1 MDNPDIAR
9 RLMRK
14 FNRNAEKLTDG
25 ERKNDHRSI
34 MPAADDLLSW
44 EDCENGRLSG
54 PIVLI
59 AGTALHLEA
68 IEVEVDDEG
77 CVSIKN
83 GGDEFGD
90 VLLAAFEDDVHSAL
104 EVVDIAGRR
113 YVIYAA
119 PSPAISPDELEFL
132 KTTRVDAHL
141 PAEFVRLD
149 GKS

>member
-14 FNRNAEKLTDG
+14 FNRNAEYYTSGD
-25 ERKNDHRSI
+25 RKNDHRKI

-68 IEVEVDDEG
+68 IEVVVDYDG
-77 CVSIKN
+77 YVAIKN
-83 GGDEFGD
+83 EDD
-90 VLLAAFEDDVHSAL
+90 DLAAALLCALEDDVDSPLQA
-104 EVVDIAGRR
+104 VNIAGRH

-119 PSPAISPDELEFL
+119 PSPASSPGEL
-132 KTTRVDAHL
+132 D
-141 PAEFVRLD
+141 
-149 GKS
+149 

>member
-25 ERKNDHRSI
+25 ERKNDHRKI
-34 MPAADDLLSW
+34 MPSADDLLTW

-54 PIVLI
+54 PVVLI

-68 IEVEVDDEG
+68 IEVVVDEEG
-77 CVSIKN
+77 YVAIKN
-83 GGDEFGD
+83 EDDNFGDE
-90 VLLAAFEDDVHSAL
+90 LLVALEADVHSAL
-104 EVVDIAGRR
+104 EAVDIAGRR

-119 PSPAISPDELEFL
+119 PSPQE
-132 KTTRVDAHL
+132 
-141 PAEFVRLD
+141 
-149 GKS
+149 

>member
-59 AGTALHLEA
+59 AGVALHLEA
-68 IEVEVDDEG
+68 IEVMVDDELG
-77 CVSIKN
+77 VATKN
-83 GGDEFGD
+83 EDDDLGN
-90 VLLAAFEDDVHSAL
+90 LLLGALQDDVHSPL
-104 EVVDIAGRR
+104 EAVEIAGRL

-119 PSPAISPDELEFL
+119 PSPAPSPGEL
-132 KTTRVDAHL
+132 
-141 PAEFVRLD
+141 
-149 GKS
+149 